1 MKKVCL
7 VIGAGAGIGGNCAKV
22 FSRNGYYSFLTRR
35 TDKIGL
41 DKITSEI
48 KAEKGE
54 ADGRLVNIAE
64 DNAVENLVEYVQNNV
79 GQIEVAIYNLGS
91 DRNKKL
97 SDTSNKVLS

>member
-54 ADGRLVNIAE
+54 AGGKLINIVE
-64 DNAVENLVEYVQNNV
+64 DNTDIKY
-79 GQIEVAIYNLGS
+79 S
-91 DRNKKL
+91 KKFL
-97 SDTSNKVLS
+97 SLTKMANASLIIKIWYY